1 MDYLSYIQGM
11 DAYIKWLKILKK
23 ENPKRAKQIARKSL
37 IDSGVLNRDGTPKKN
52 ICDT

>member
-11 DAYIKWLKILKK
+11 DAYIKWLKILKQ

-37 IDSGVLNRDGTPKKN
+37 IDSGVLSKDGTPKKN
-52 ICDT
+52 ICDI